1 MKKILAVIAYKSAY
15 GFIYS
20 VSLLPMRFL
29 YGFSFI
35 LYVLAYYVIGYR
47 KLIVIQNLSR
57 AFPDKKYDEV
67 RDVAKSFYASFTS
80 YFAEIIKSLSVS
92 SNELDVKLIL
102 VNSELIEEN
111 IQKGKDVIVCLGH
124 CGNWEILNILPN
136 KLACDMYA
144 VYKPLQSPIFNR
156 LMIKLRSRFGMKLIQ
171 DQSVT
176 RHILTNKSSHSVYLF
191 LADQC
196 PRIKDEKYRFDLL
209 NQATYHFSGMEKL
222 ARITQSAVVYLHI
235 KQISKG
241 RYAII
246 CKSICEEAGVTD
258 PGFITKKF
266 VDLLNENIQEEPH
279 GWLWSHKRFKK

>member
-80 YFAEIIKSLSVS
+80 YFVEIIKSLSVS
-92 SNELDVKLIL
+92 SNELDGKLIL

-136 KLACDMYA
+136 KLA
-144 VYKPLQSPIFNR
+144 
-156 LMIKLRSRFGMKLIQ
+156 
-171 DQSVT
+171 SVT

-258 PGFITKKF
+258 LGFITKKF